1 MQASSTVIKE
11 LNENGYSN
19 FFDEQDVLDI
29 IDDLDN
35 SLENIISR
43 KKSYNRDKMLEK
55 IRPLVTKGITSNL
68 RNESI
73 SDMTEFT
80 LIKLERYITSGL
92 HNPTK
97 P

>member
-1 MQASSTVIKE
+1 MIARMQASSTIIKE

-43 KKSYNRDKMLEK
+43 KRVIIE
-55 IRPLVTKGITSNL
+55 TKC
-68 RNESI
+68 
-73 SDMTEFT
+73 
-80 LIKLERYITSGL
+80 
-92 HNPTK
+92 
-97 P
+97 